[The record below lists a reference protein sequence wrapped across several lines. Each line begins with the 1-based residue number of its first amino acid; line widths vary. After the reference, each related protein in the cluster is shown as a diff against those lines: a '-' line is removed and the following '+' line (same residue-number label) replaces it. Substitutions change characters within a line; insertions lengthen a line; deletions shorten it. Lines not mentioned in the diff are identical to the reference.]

1 MAFVINVSIACSDN
15 LASCRCAEHS
25 TPRLDRLRV
34 LAPPRPSRQL
44 RNLHLAK
51 GLFWPKEHPMAD
63 NKKPD
68 AKQPGEPPEGEYHY
82 HPGNQWGKAPKIVP
96 KKEPNENDEPH
107 HERSK

>member
-68 AKQPGEPPEGEYHY
+68 ATQPRAQPGGESPNNPENHG
-82 HPGNQWGKAPKIVP
+82 GKAAKIVP
-96 KKEPNENDEPH
+96 KKAENPNPEPH
-107 HERSK
+107 RERPK